1 VSQQKNH
8 TYQTFFKLE
17 MKKMLL
23 ERGIKSINDLNKSE
37 KSKFMSEVRKQVDK
51 SWQIDNDIILKITAN
66 MLRGMIMN
74 EVKNKITDIENKNN
88 LNEEILPALIE
99 HFNNKKNND

>member
-1 VSQQKNH
+1 MSQQKNH
-8 TYQTFFKLE
+8 TYQTFFKLK

-51 SWQIDNDIILKITAN
+51 TWQIDNAIILKITAN
-66 MLRGMIMN
+66 MLRGMIMS
-74 EVKNKITDIENKNN
+74 EVKNKITEIENNNN